1 MGLQL
6 PSGGTQDG
14 DSERR
19 TGAVRSPLAPIER
32 LVAGLIVIVAAAG
45 HLALLAAA
53 VVYFY
58 ALLLPVL

>member
-1 MGLQL
+1 
-6 PSGGTQDG
+6 
-14 DSERR
+14 
-19 TGAVRSPLAPIER
+19 
-32 LVAGLIVIVAAAG
+32 VIVAAAG

>member
-1 MGLQL
+1 MAIANV
-6 PSGGTQDG
+6 
-14 DSERR
+14 EREQF
-19 TGAVRSPLAPIER
+19 GPPLAPIER